1 MTVKKLGTLGLG
13 LFIVLAN
20 SATFAD
26 DKENLEK
33 LRTTTQ
39 SLIQILVGQGAIT
52 QEKAQALMDEI
63 GSSTSGAQTVQQE
76 PALKQ
81 PEQELDKKSVRVPYV
96 PEIIKQEMT
105 EEIRQDVLAQAK
117 RESWGKPGSVPEW
130 AHKIR
135 WEGDFR
141 FRYHG
146 DKFQDD
152 NTPFTPNFLEIN
164 RVGDV
169 TKTANPFI
177 NATEDRERL
186 RLRVRLS
193 MLAEVT
199 QGISAAFRL
208 ATGGSNDPVST
219 NQTLGNSGN
228 RFNFSLDQAYVKFDP
243 YSWLTVVAGK
253 TPNPWFAT
261 DLVWDEDLN
270 FDGVAV
276 QLKPRL
282 GYDVVW
288 FSTLGAF
295 TLQEVELSKNDK
307 WLYGAQT
314 GVDWHRSDFR
324 ARFGVAY
331 YDYQNITGRRNTLNS
346 HLLDFTAPQ
355 FMQKGNAVFNISQ
368 DAAKPDL
375 YALAAEY
382 KELAVTSHVDIYVFA
397 PVYVMLTADYVKNL
411 GFDKGDIEQ
420 RTGLSIEEK
429 EQDQAWLGRIAVGM
443 PKIKHRHDWQVFA
456 GYKHLESNAVVDAFT
471 DSDFHLGG
479 TNAKGWIA
487 GGSYGVATDAWLSL
501 RWLSADEITGPP
513 LAIDVLQFDLNVRF

>member
-1 MTVKKLGTLGLG
+1 MTSKKLGTLGLG
-13 LFIVLAN
+13 LSLALAN
-20 SATFAD
+20 LTAFAG
-26 DKENLEK
+26 DKEDLEK

-39 SLIQILVGQGAIT
+39 SLIHVLVEQGAIT
-52 QEKAQALMDEI
+52 QEKAATLMSEI
-63 GSSTSGAQTVQQE
+63 GSTVDTQATPQERPEEGAE
-76 PALKQ
+76 P
-81 PEQELDKKSVRVPYV
+81 EKKSVRVPYV

-105 EEIRQDVLAQAK
+105 KEIRQDVLAQAK

-141 FRYHG
+141 FRFQN
-146 DKFQDD
+146 DQFQDD
-152 NTPFTPNFLEIN
+152 NTPFTPNYLEIN

-169 TKTANPFI
+169 TKTANLFV
-177 NATEDRERL
+177 NATEDRERV
-186 RLRVRLS
+186 RLRARLS

-208 ATGGSNDPVST
+208 TTGGSSDPVST

-228 RFNFSLDQAYVKFDP
+228 RLNFSLDQAYLKFDP
-243 YSWLTVVAGK
+243 FSWLTVVAGK

-261 DLVWDEDLN
+261 DLVWDDDLN

-282 GYDVVW
+282 GDDLIW

-295 TLQEVELSKNDK
+295 PLQEVELSKDDK

-314 GVDWHRSDFR
+314 GVDWHRSEFR
-324 ARFGVAY
+324 ARFCVAY
-331 YDYQNITGRRNTLNS
+331 YDYQNITGRRNSLNS

-355 FMQKGNAVFNISQ
+355 FMQKGNTVFNISQ

-382 KELAVTSHVDIYVFA
+382 KELAVTTHVDVYVFA

-429 EQDQAWLGRIAVGM
+429 KQDQAWLGRVAVGM

-456 GYKHLESNAVVDAFT
+456 GYKHLESNAVVDAFA

-479 TNAKGWIA
+479 TNAKGWIM

-513 LAIDVLQFDLNVRF
+513 LAIDVLQLDLNVRF

>member
-1 MTVKKLGTLGLG
+1 MMIKKLGVVGLG
-13 LFIVLAN
+13 LSLVLVN

-33 LRTTTQ
+33 LRITTQ
-39 SLIQILVGQGAIT
+39 GLIQILVEQGAIT
-52 QEKAQALMDEI
+52 QEKAQTLIREI
-63 GSSTSGAQTVQQE
+63 ESSKVDAQAAPQESLPESGS
-76 PALKQ
+76 
-81 PEQELDKKSVRVPYV
+81 DKTSVRVPYV
-96 PEIIKQEMT
+96 PEIIKQEIT
-105 EEIRQDVLAQAK
+105 NQIRQDVLAQAK
-117 RESWGKPGSVPEW
+117 RESWGRPDSVPEW

-141 FRYHG
+141 FRYHS
-146 DKFQDD
+146 DQFQDD

-169 TKTANPFI
+169 TKSANPFL

-186 RLRVRLS
+186 RLRARLS

-208 ATGGSNDPVST
+208 TTGGSSDPVST

-243 YSWLTVVAGK
+243 YSWLTVIAGK

-282 GYDVVW
+282 GNDLVW

-295 TLQEVELSKNDK
+295 PLQEVELSKDDK

-314 GVDWHRSDFR
+314 GVDWHRSEFR

-331 YDYQNITGRRNTLNS
+331 YDYQNITGQRNTLNS

-355 FMQKGNAVFNISQ
+355 FMQKGNTVFNISQ

-382 KELAVTSHVDIYVFA
+382 KELAATAHVDIYVFA
-397 PVYVMLTADYVKNL
+397 PVYVMLTADYVKNI
-411 GFDKGDIEQ
+411 GFDKDGVQQ
-420 RTGLSIEEK
+420 RTGLVVDD
-429 EQDQAWLGRIAVGM
+429 QDQAYLGRVAIGM

-456 GYKHLESNAVVDAFT
+456 GYKHLESDAVVDAFA

-479 TNAKGWIA
+479 TNAKGWIM

-513 LAIDVLQFDLNVRF
+513 LAIDVLQLDLNVRF

>member
-1 MTVKKLGTLGLG
+1 MTNKKLTTLSLGLS
-13 LFIVLAN
+13 FALAN
-20 SATFAD
+20 SVAFAN
-26 DKENLEK
+26 DKEDLEK

-39 SLIQILVGQGAIT
+39 SLIQILVEQGAIT
-52 QEKAQALMDEI
+52 QEKAETLMHEI
-63 GSSTSGAQTVQQE
+63 GNSAVDTQASPQE
-76 PALKQ
+76 SL
-81 PEQELDKKSVRVPYV
+81 PEPEPDKKSVRVPYV

-105 EEIRQDVLAQAK
+105 EEIRRDVLAQAK
-117 RESWGKPGSVPEW
+117 RESWGRPDSVPEW
-130 AHKIR
+130 ARKIR

-141 FRYHG
+141 FRYHS
-146 DKFQDD
+146 DQFQDD
-152 NTPFTPNFLEIN
+152 NTPFVPDYLKIN
-164 RVGDV
+164 SVGDI
-169 TKTANPFI
+169 TKVAYPFL
-177 NATEDRERL
+177 NTTEDRERL
-186 RLRVRLS
+186 RLRARLS
-193 MLAEVT
+193 MLAEIT
-199 QGISAAFRL
+199 QDVSAAFRVT
-208 ATGGSNDPVST
+208 TGSSNDPVST

-228 RFNFSLDQAYVKFDP
+228 RYNFSLDQAYVKLDP
-243 YSWLTVVAGK
+243 FSWLTVVAGK

-276 QLKPRL
+276 QLKPRIGNDL
-282 GYDVVW
+282 VW

-295 TLQEVELSKNDK
+295 PLQEVELSKDDK

-314 GVDWHRSDFR
+314 GIDWHRSEFR

-331 YDYQNITGRRNTLNS
+331 YDYQNITGQRNTLNS

-368 DAAKPDL
+368 DTAKPDL

-382 KELAVTSHVDIYVFA
+382 KELAVTAHVDVYVFS

-411 GFDKGDIEQ
+411 GFDRDDIQQ
-420 RTGLSIEEK
+420 RTGLNLEEK
-429 EQDQAWLGRIAVGM
+429 EQDQAYLGKIAVGM

-456 GYKHLESNAVVDAFT
+456 GYRHLESNAVVDAFT

-479 TNAKGWIA
+479 TNAKGWIG
-487 GGSYGVATDAWLSL
+487 GGSYGVATDVWLGL

-513 LAIDVLQFDLNVRF
+513 LAIDVLQLDVNVRF

>member
-1 MTVKKLGTLGLG
+1 MTVKTLSTLGLG
-13 LFIVLAN
+13 LSLVLAN
-20 SATFAD
+20 SITFAD

-39 SLIQILVGQGAIT
+39 SLIQVLVEQGAIT

-63 GSSTSGAQTVQQE
+63 ESTASTQAVQQE
-76 PALKQ
+76 PALIP
-81 PEQELDKKSVRVPYV
+81 PERNPDKKSVRVPYV

-105 EEIRQDVLAQAK
+105 AQIRQDVLAQAK
-117 RESWGKPGSVPEW
+117 RESWGKPDSVPEW

-141 FRYHG
+141 FRYQS
-146 DKFQDD
+146 DQFQDD

-164 RVGDV
+164 RVGDITRV
-169 TKTANPFI
+169 ANPFF

-186 RLRVRLS
+186 RLRARLS

-208 ATGGSNDPVST
+208 ATGSSNDPVST

-228 RFNFSLDQAYVKFDP
+228 RFNFSLDQAYLKFDP
-243 YSWLTVVAGK
+243 FSWLTVVAGK

-270 FDGVAV
+270 FDGVAM

-282 GYDVVW
+282 GDDLIW

-295 TLQEVELSKNDK
+295 PLQEIELSKDDK

-314 GVDWHRSDFR
+314 GIDWHRSEFR

-368 DAAKPDL
+368 DATKPDL

-382 KELAVTSHVDIYVFA
+382 KELAVTAHMDIYVFA
-397 PVYVMLTADYVKNL
+397 PVYVMLTADYVKNVGL
-411 GFDKGDIEQ
+411 DKNDIQQ
-420 RTGLSIEEK
+420 RTGLTIDN
-429 EQDQAWLGRIAVGM
+429 QDQAYLGRIAIGM

-456 GYKHLESNAVVDAFT
+456 GYKHLESDAVVDAFA

-479 TNAKGWIA
+479 TNAKGWIG

-501 RWLSADEITGPP
+501 RWLSADEIVGPP
-513 LAIDVLQFDLNVRF
+513 LAIDVLQLDFNVRF